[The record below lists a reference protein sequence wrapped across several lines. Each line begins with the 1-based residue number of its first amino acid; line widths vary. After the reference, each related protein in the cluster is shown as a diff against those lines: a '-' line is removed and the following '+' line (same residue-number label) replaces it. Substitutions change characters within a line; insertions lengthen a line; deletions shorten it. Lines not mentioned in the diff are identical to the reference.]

1 MHIPDSLAEFLP
13 ILMIIGGFS
22 LCGAVALF
30 ARKMGRTVVASQL
43 RKKLEDLPLEDFEDG
58 SYPHADLGRFFAE
71 VDAFY
76 ISPAELGIT
85 PEYLDALREIRDS
98 HRRRN

>member
-1 MHIPDSLAEFLP
+1 MTLPSSLAEILPMLLIVSGFL
-13 ILMIIGGFS
+13 

-30 ARKMGRTVVASQL
+30 ARKMGRTVVATQL

-58 SYPHADLGRFFAE
+58 SYPHTELGRFFAE

-85 PEYLDALREIRDS
+85 PEYLDVLREIRDN